1 MLRNARLQRLR
12 LIGNDAGRGTAG
24 SSTPLAFPS
33 GTQVP
38 VGMTDK
44 ERRMTDKKLE
54 ITDKKSP
61 GTEPGL
67 LYDHLFGS

>member
-1 MLRNARLQRLR
+1 
-12 LIGNDAGRGTAG
+12 
-24 SSTPLAFPS
+24 
-33 GTQVP
+33 
-38 VGMTDK
+38 MTDK
-44 ERRMTDKKLE
+44 ELRMTDKKLE